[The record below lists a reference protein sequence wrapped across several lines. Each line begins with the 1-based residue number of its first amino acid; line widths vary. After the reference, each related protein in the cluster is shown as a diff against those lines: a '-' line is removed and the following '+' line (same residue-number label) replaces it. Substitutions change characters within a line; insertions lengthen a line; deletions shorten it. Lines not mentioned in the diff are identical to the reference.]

1 MPTSPPTRCTEPD
14 CIELTANTKCAKHT
28 RRNRAHEQRT
38 RHRANNAWGD
48 GTTGRWRR
56 IRAVQLAHNPTC
68 AHCDAPAAE
77 VDHVIPR
84 AIGGAMYNPT
94 NHQSLCKRCHQ
105 RKTAREMGLTQAG
118 RNHTPR
124 TYRVDNRVIVVSGS
138 PCSGKTTYVAQRK
151 QPDDIVFDF
160 DALALAIGA
169 PGDHAQPAHFV
180 PFVCEMRDA
189 FLARLTRKHHAPR
202 VWIITCDPH
211 LADQLV
217 GAQHVQINATRDEC
231 MSRAV
236 TAKRPHRWTDLI
248 DAWHQ
253 QHGPHTHSN
262 DGNGNTT
269 GNRTVGT

>member
-1 MPTSPPTRCTEPD
+1 MHAPYTWYGGVPNVPTSPPTRCTEPE
-14 CIELTANTKCAKHT
+14 CTQLTTNTKCDNHK
-28 RRNRAHEQRT
+28 RRQRHHEQRT
-38 RHRANNAWGD
+38 RHRADDHWGT
-48 GTTGRWRR
+48 GSTGRWRR
-56 IRAVQLAHNPTC
+56 IRAIQLAHNPAC
-68 AHCDAPAAE
+68 AHCGATADE

-84 AIGGAMYNPT
+84 AIGGAMYDPT
-94 NHQSLCKRCHQ
+94 NHQSLCKPCHQ
-105 RKTAREMGLTQAG
+105 KKTAREMGLTQAG
-118 RNHTPR
+118 RTREPR

-160 DALALAIGA
+160 DALALALGA
-169 PGDHAQPAHFV
+169 PGDHAQPPHFV

-236 TAKRPHRWTDLI
+236 TAHRPHRWTELI
-248 DAWHQ
+248 EAWHHE
-253 QHGPHTHSN
+253 HG
-262 DGNGNTT
+262 G
-269 GNRTVGT
+269 RT